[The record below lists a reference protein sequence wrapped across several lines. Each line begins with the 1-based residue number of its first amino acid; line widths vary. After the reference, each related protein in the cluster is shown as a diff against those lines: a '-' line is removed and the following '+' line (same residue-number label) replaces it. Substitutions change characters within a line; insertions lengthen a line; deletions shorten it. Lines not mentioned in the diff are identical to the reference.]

1 MPNWKKV
8 VVSGSDATLNSLYV
22 ATDVTASNN
31 ISASFFIGDGSQL
44 INLPGGSGAF
54 PFVGD
59 AVITG
64 SLLVSG
70 SGVSGSFSGSFQ
82 GKLGPISNTTY
93 RLTSGT
99 YTASAADYRIGVKY
113 TLTGSVSIQLP
124 LISNVGEIEYK
135 FKDEEG
141 NAKGNNITITPSGS
155 NLIDGSANTILNRNY
170 TAISLYNDG
179 VSNWFVE

>member
-8 VVSGSDATLNSLYV
+8 VVSGSDALLNSLEV
-22 ATDVTASNN
+22 SN
-31 ISASFFIGDGSQL
+31 
-44 INLPGGSGAF
+44 GA
-54 PFVGD
+54 
-59 AVITG
+59 
-64 SLLVSG
+64 
-70 SGVSGSFSGSFQ
+70 SGSFSGSFQ

-93 RLTSGT
+93 RLTSSL

-141 NAKGNNITITPSGS
+141 NAKKNSITIVASGS
-155 NLIDGSANTILNRNY
+155 NLIDGDVNAILNRNY
-170 TAISLYNDG
+170 MAISLYNDG
-179 VSNWFVE
+179 VSNWFIE